1 MNKFG
6 DLIRS
11 TREEKELLLRHIAAE
26 LDVDTALVSKI
37 ERGEKTAKRE
47 HVLALAQLL
56 QINPKLLITL
66 WLADQVTH
74 LIENEDLALQALEVA
89 EEEIKS
95 IKKR

>member
-47 HVLALAQLL
+47 HVLALAQLFN
-56 QINPKLLITL
+56 INPEELIAL
-66 WLADQVTH
+66 WLADQVAH
-74 LIENEDLALQALEVA
+74 LVESEPQAEQAIRIALNNIIGE
-89 EEEIKS
+89 
-95 IKKR
+95 